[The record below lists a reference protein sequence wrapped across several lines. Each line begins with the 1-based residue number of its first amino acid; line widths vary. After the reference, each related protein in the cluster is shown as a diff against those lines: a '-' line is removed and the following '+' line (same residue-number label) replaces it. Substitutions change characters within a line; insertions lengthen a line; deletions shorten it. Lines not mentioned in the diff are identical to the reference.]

1 MVIPSER
8 RCRRGP
14 ETRRPDP
21 TRPDPALASC
31 RFRVIRG
38 VCGRGRGAVRPGA
51 TDRLRIANCLV
62 PTDQRVQ
69 KPRENPRMA
78 RTKQTAGRGSAAAKT
93 TRKVP
98 RKSLATKAANKQIK
112 DAGIKKPHRFHP
124 GTVALREIKR
134 YQKTTKPCIPR
145 AAFERLV
152 REIGQDY
159 KNDLRW
165 TAGALDALREEAEAQ
180 VTQLFK
186 GCMTVLAG
194 GLHAV
199 KVPGKLMK
207 KLKGRMGVT
216 KRVMQS
222 ARMLLY
228 DLNPAHPLADG
239 SAHAQ
244 EELGFLAATGA
255 PVSAEQIEARNEARK
270 KAAAARLAAQA
281 AKAKKA
287 AEKAKKTAGKKG
299 GAADDSTEPM
309 EGDAAAAADADAAD
323 GDAPALEADE
333 EDDDRPLA
341 ANNAAA
347 SQKA

>member
-1 MVIPSER
+1 
-8 RCRRGP
+8 
-14 ETRRPDP
+14 
-21 TRPDPALASC
+21 
-31 RFRVIRG
+31 
-38 VCGRGRGAVRPGA
+38 
-51 TDRLRIANCLV
+51 
-62 PTDQRVQ
+62 
-69 KPRENPRMA
+69 MA

-134 YQKTTKPCIPR
+134 YQKTTKPCIPH

-152 REIGQDY
+152 REIGQER

-244 EELGFLAATGA
+244 EELGFLAATGSQI
-255 PVSAEQIEARNEARK
+255 SAEQMEARNEARK
-270 KAAAARLAAQA
+270 KAAAARIAAQA
-281 AKAKKA
+281 AKAK
-287 AEKAKKTAGKKG
+287 KAKKTAGKKG

-309 EGDAAAAADADAAD
+309 EGDAAAAAADAAD

-333 EDDDRPLA
+333 EDDDRPLG